1 MMRAILLCAIV
12 AYVNGQ
18 TSYTVYSTTDST
30 CSGTV
35 SGVHTNY
42 GSASCTCFA
51 TSSSGCTDGQ
61 YSSTSWVCHGNYV
74 TQTSQDT
81 CNSDCSSCTGSSSSS
96 QWAQSEFAALKTGAC
111 TSSPTG
117 YYVTVANGCDWVSG
131 VCTEVDDSCPTDNNH
146 TASIVVGVLGIVC
159 LCACGIGLHMSSRT
173 FYDGEHVKSVD
184 AHMEDDVGPAQGDMA
199 VVVDEVVEDTVTPD
213 GEAVVVEENVVVEP
227 DGEVVVEPDG
237 EVVVEENVTA
247 APEGE
252 AAVDA

>member
-1 MMRAILLCAIV
+1 MMRAVLLFAIV

-18 TSYTVYSTTDST
+18 TALTMYSTTDST
-30 CSGTV
+30 CSAATGTY
-35 SGVHTNY
+35 TNW
-42 GSASCTCFA
+42 GSASCTCWA
-51 TSSSGCTDGQ
+51 ASSSSCTDGQ
-61 YSSTSWVCHGNYV
+61 YSSNSWVCHGNYV
-74 TQTSQDT
+74 TQTSQEY
-81 CNSDCSSCTGSSSSS
+81 CNSDCSSCTGSSSST

-111 TSSPTG
+111 SSNPVAGG
-117 YYVTVANGCDWVSG
+117 YFTLANGCDWVSG
-131 VCTEVDDSCPTDNNH
+131 VCTEIDDSCPTDNNH

-159 LCACGIGLHMSSRT
+159 LCACGIGLYMASRT

-184 AHMEDDVGPAQGDMA
+184 ANMEDDVGPAQGDMA
-199 VVVDEVVEDTVTPD
+199 VVVDEVVEETVTPD

-237 EVVVEENVTA
+237 EVVVEENVAA